1 MAKSKKQELTE
12 EEINLI
18 VNETNSDVPA
28 TIDEYRE
35 LASVAI
41 GKAVKELNVSIVSPN
56 ETISVNRKLFAK
68 VWQQIVLGGSIDPH
82 SAMKQFGEMLGHTNF
97 EKQREAYKGEMNF
110 LKGQ

>member
-18 VNETNSDVPA
+18 VDELETPIEPIQETPVES
-28 TIDEYRE
+28 TIINTK
-35 LASVAI
+35 V
-41 GKAVKELNVSIVSPN
+41 VSG
-56 ETISVNRKLFAK
+56 ETISVNRKQFAK

-82 SAMKQFGEMLGHTNF
+82 SAMKQFGEMLGHTTF